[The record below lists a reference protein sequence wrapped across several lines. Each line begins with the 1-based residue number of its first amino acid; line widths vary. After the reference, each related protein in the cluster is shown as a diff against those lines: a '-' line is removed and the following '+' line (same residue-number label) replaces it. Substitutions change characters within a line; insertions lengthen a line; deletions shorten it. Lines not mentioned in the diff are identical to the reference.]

1 MFSCSDGH
9 QKIQHE
15 EYSCPLCEALDDVQ
29 FLKGQLMS
37 EGEVQLRS
45 QVSLEKRIKEGC
57 C

>member
-1 MFSCSDGH
+1 MFECADRH
-9 QKIQHE
+9 PKIQHE